1 MALPKLYTVKEV
13 AAYFGVAEATV
24 HRWIKEYRD
33 TNGEK
38 GLKAELING
47 KYKSTEEWVK
57 EYAHVLFPTS
67 NEKASA

>member
-33 TNGEK
+33 TEGKK
-38 GLKAELING
+38 GLRAELING
-47 KYKSTEEWVK
+47 KYKSTEDWVK
-57 EYAHVLFPTS
+57 DYARVLFPNS
-67 NEKASA
+67 EKASA